1 MPGLTAA
8 ARFSSNASARDEPT
22 LWSHRRHG
30 VWCESGDADGAGH
43 GCSCASPHGA
53 REHGD
58 AGTDAERWLRDW
70 HRHELRRRSN
80 AYGRRRRVHQLGGRA
95 VQQCGHVR
103 RHLQQLPEPRQ
114 RRRRDLV
121 LHQHQ
126 LRLGLLQP
134 SARLLD
140 NARTNTVSY
149 SSNSR
154 TNTVS
159 YSSNSRTN
167 TGADAEHWLRGWRRV
182 QPEPWPHL
190 HRQRGAHGRWRRVR
204 QLGGREYGRAKR
216 LLYYVHVQ

>member
-70 HRHELRRRSN
+70 HRHQLRRRSN

-134 SARLLD
+134 SARLL
-140 NARTNTVSY
+140 RH
-149 SSNSR
+149 SR

-159 YSSNSRTN
+159 CPY
-167 TGADAEHWLRGWRRV
+167 TGRWLRGWRRV